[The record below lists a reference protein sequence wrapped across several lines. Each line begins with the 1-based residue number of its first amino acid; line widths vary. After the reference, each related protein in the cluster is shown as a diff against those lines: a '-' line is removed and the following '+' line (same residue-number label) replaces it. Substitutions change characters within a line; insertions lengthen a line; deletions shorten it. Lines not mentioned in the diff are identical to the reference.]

1 MEVIVSIAEVDV
13 SIQEVNVSINFLITW
28 KSISYKASKK
38 IKKLL
43 KKNKKGLLLNYKTP
57 FPAGSKRF
65 NCAEVIV
72 SIHECG

>member
-1 MEVIVSIAEVDV
+1 MEVNVSIAEVDV

-28 KSISYKASKK
+28 KSISYKASKN

-43 KKNKKGLLLNYKTP
+43 KKNKKGLLLNFKIFLFKKLYML
-57 FPAGSKRF
+57 
-65 NCAEVIV
+65 EVIV